1 MDNQQY
7 QQPQYNN
14 NAPIIIGN
22 QKSPMTAALLGF
34 FFGPI
39 GLCYATVSGGA
50 IMFIVYILGAFLI
63 IIGIGIIILCLV
75 HPICAIW
82 GYNVVENENKAQM
95 MGNMVN
101 IANRNN
107 PPPPQIQSSSI
118 QQQIQAPITPLL
130 EAPKP
135 SIIIEEPVS
144 YSQPVGNTSKNDV
157 YADIEQLAKLKEM
170 DILTQDEFDAQK
182 SILLNK
188 LQNL

>member
-7 QQPQYNN
+7 QQAYNN
-14 NAPIIIGN
+14 PPIIMGS

-34 FFGPI
+34 FFGPL

-50 IMFIVYILGAFLI
+50 IMFIVSIFGVLLSFV
-63 IIGIGIIILCLV
+63 GIGFIVLLFIPLT
-75 HPICAIW
+75 CAIW

-107 PPPPQIQSSSI
+107 PPPPQIQSSPI

-135 SIIIEEPVS
+135 NIIREEPVS
-144 YSQPVGNTSKNDV
+144 YSQPNGNTSKNDV

-170 DILTQDEFDAQK
+170 DILTQEEFEAQK
-182 SILLNK
+182 AILLNK
-188 LQNL
+188 LTTL